1 MPYNVFV
8 SHSMAQEDHALL
20 VGFHSLAA
28 GKGLQT
34 YFAERDWQPGTSLP
48 DKIERAIRASDCMV
62 VFLTRAGHHSKW
74 VHQEIGFAQGIG
86 LRRIPVVE
94 RGIDLTGFDLA
105 KEYVGLDRTAPA
117 QTLHNITTYLE
128 RLKTDKE
135 RNGAGLVLGGL
146 IGLWLLSQTD
156 PKPRKRNRR

>member
-20 VGFHSLAA
+20 MGFHSLAGA
-28 GKGLQT
+28 RGLQT

-48 DKIERAIRASDCMV
+48 DKIERAIRVADCMV

-86 LRRIPVVE
+86 LRRIPIVE
-94 RGIDLTGFDLA
+94 QGIDLTGFDLA
-105 KEYVGLDRTAPA
+105 KEYIALNRLAAA
-117 QTLHNITTYLE
+117 QTLHNLAAYLE
-128 RLKTDKE
+128 KMKTEKE
-135 RNGAGLVLGGL
+135 RNQAGLVVGGL
-146 IGLWLLSQTD
+146 VGLWLLSQSE
-156 PKPRKRNRR
+156 PKSRRRRR